1 MSIVSSRRKKSKK
14 STSVFLIPDR
24 KKIIKFLDNVGRPQ
38 TRKELAI
45 AFNISDVEI
54 RRALGKRLK
63 AMTQDGE
70 LVRNRRGSYGLLK
83 KMDLYKGYV
92 IGHPDGYGFVV
103 SEKGGKD
110 LYLSTKQMRTVLHG
124 DNVVVR
130 LISTDKKG
138 RREGVLV
145 KVLQRA
151 NHYIVGK
158 FFRESGISYVV
169 PDNKRISQDILIPSL
184 AKNKVKQG
192 QYVVV
197 EILHQ
202 PEKHRQPIGKISNII
217 SDSSDADMAVDIA
230 IRSYEL
236 PFNWSDEIKN
246 EIDGLTDDIDIKKF
260 SNRHDYRDIPF
271 VTIDGEDA
279 RDFDDAVFC
288 EKLDNCWRLIVA
300 IADVSYYVKKES
312 AFDKEAYLRGTSVYF
327 PNRVIPMLPEV
338 LSNGLCSL
346 KPNIDRLS
354 LVCELKID
362 AHGKVKDSIFK
373 KAIICSQARLT
384 YSEMSE
390 IVVDKN
396 KKQRDKH
403 LDLLPH
409 LDNLY
414 KLYELLHS
422 NRKKEGLIDFSS
434 IESRFIF
441 NNEGKVDSIELIRRN
456 NAHRLIE
463 EMMLIANIAA
473 GEFIE
478 KHTKNGIY
486 RIHDTPKDEKLKD
499 LNLLLSKL
507 GLSLESRGK
516 PTAKHYASLVEKIRK
531 REDGQMLETILL
543 RSMPL
548 AEYSESNKGHF
559 GLGFPVYT
567 HFTSP
572 IRRYPDLIVHRI
584 ISHLIDGEASLLSS
598 YKRQIMLDLAT
609 HCSNTERRA
618 EDATRDATQRL
629 KCNFMKD
636 KEGEIFQGIV
646 STVASFGLFVLLDD
660 LHVEGLIHI
669 STLPT
674 DYYHYDPI
682 SHTLIG
688 ERSGKIFALGERLVV
703 KLICVDIDER
713 KIDFELYI
721 KNEKE

>member
-1 MSIVSSRRKKSKK
+1 MPNRRKKSKK
-14 STSVFLIPDR
+14 LTPAFLLPDR

-63 AMTQDGE
+63 LMTQDGE
-70 LVRNRRGSYGLLK
+70 LIRNRRGSYGLLK
-83 KMDLYKGYV
+83 KMDLYKGHV

-103 SEKGGKD
+103 PEEGGKD
-110 LYLSTKQMRTVLHG
+110 LFLSTKQMRTVLHG
-124 DNVVVR
+124 DNVIVR
-130 LISTDKKG
+130 LINTDKKG

-145 KVLQRA
+145 EVLQRA
-151 NHYIVGK
+151 NHRIVGK
-158 FFRESGISYVV
+158 FFRESGIAYVV
-169 PDNKRISQDILIPSL
+169 PDNKRISQDILISSL
-184 AKNKVKQG
+184 AKNKVRQG

-217 SDSSDADMAVDIA
+217 NDSNDADMAVDIA

-236 PFNWSDEIKN
+236 PFKWSDEINN
-246 EIDGLTDDIDIKKF
+246 EIDGLTENIDANKF
-260 SNRHDYRDIPF
+260 SDRDDYRDIPF
-271 VTIDGEDA
+271 VTIDGDDA

-288 EKLDNCWRLIVA
+288 EKYNNEWKLIVA
-300 IADVSYYVKKES
+300 IADVSYYVKQQTS
-312 AFDKEAYLRGTSVYF
+312 LDNEAYLRGTSVYF
-327 PNRVIPMLPEV
+327 PNRVIPMLPEI

-346 KPNIDRLS
+346 KPNVERLS
-354 LVCELKID
+354 LICELNID
-362 AHGKVKDSIFK
+362 SHGRVKDSSFK
-373 KAIICSQARLT
+373 KVIIRSHARLT
-384 YSEMSE
+384 YTEMFE

-396 KKQRDKH
+396 KKQREKY
-403 LDLLPH
+403 LDLLPY

-414 KLYELLHS
+414 DLYELLHTK
-422 NRKKEGLIDFSS
+422 RKKEGLIDFSS

-441 NNEGKVDSIELIRRN
+441 SDEGAVELIELVKRN

-478 KHTKNGIY
+478 EQSKNGIY
-486 RIHDTPKDEKLKD
+486 RIHDTPKDEKLRD

-507 GLSLESRGK
+507 GLSLESHGK
-516 PTAKHYASLVEKIRK
+516 PTTKNYSSLIAKIRK

-548 AEYSESNKGHF
+548 AEYSGSNKGHF

-584 ISHLIDGEASLLSS
+584 ISHFIDGKGSLSS
-598 YKRQIMLDLAT
+598 TYNKQTMLELAR

-618 EDATRDATQRL
+618 EDATRDAIQRL
-629 KCNFMKD
+629 KCAFMKD
-636 KEGEIFQGIV
+636 KEGKIFRGIV
-646 STVASFGLFVLLDD
+646 STVTSFGLFVLLDD
-660 LHVEGLIHI
+660 LYVEGLIHI

-682 SHTLIG
+682 AHTLTG
-688 ERSGKIFALGERLVV
+688 ERGGKIFTLGERLVV
-703 KLICVDIDER
+703 KLIRVDIDER
-713 KIDFELYI
+713 KIDFELD
-721 KNEKE
+721 N

>member
-1 MSIVSSRRKKSKK
+1 MSSKRKKTKKITSK
-14 STSVFLIPDR
+14 FLLPNR
-24 KKIIKFLDNVGRPQ
+24 KKIIQFLGDIGRPQ

-63 AMTQDGE
+63 VMTQDGE

-103 SEKGGKD
+103 PEEGGKD
-110 LYLSTKQMRTVLHG
+110 LFLSTKQMRTVLHG

-145 KVLQRA
+145 EVLQRA
-151 NHYIVGK
+151 NHCIVGK
-158 FFRESGISYVV
+158 FFKESGISYVV
-169 PDNKRISQDILIPSL
+169 PDNKRISQDILISSL

-202 PEKHRQPIGKISNII
+202 PEKHRQPIGKILNII

-230 IRSYEL
+230 IRSHEL
-236 PFNWSDEIKN
+236 PFKWPDEINN
-246 EIDGLTDDIDIKKF
+246 EINSLTTNVDANKF
-260 SNRHDYRDIPF
+260 SDRDDYRNIPF
-271 VTIDGEDA
+271 VTIDGDDA

-288 EKLDNCWRLIVA
+288 EKNNNDWRLIVA
-300 IADVSYYVKKES
+300 IADVSYYVKQQS
-312 AFDKEAYLRGTSVYF
+312 LLDNEAYLRGTSVYF
-327 PNRVIPMLPEV
+327 PNRVIPMLPEI

-346 KPNIDRLS
+346 KPNVDRLS
-354 LVCELKID
+354 LVCELNID
-362 AHGKVKDSIFK
+362 SCGRVKDSTFK
-373 KAIICSQARLT
+373 KAIICSHARLT
-384 YSEMSE
+384 YTEMSG

-396 KKQRDKH
+396 EKQREKYFS
-403 LDLLPH
+403 LLTH

-414 KLYELLHS
+414 KLYGLLHS

-441 NNEGKVDSIELIRRN
+441 NDEGGVDSIELMQRN

-463 EMMLIANIAA
+463 EIMLIANIAA

-478 KHTKNGIY
+478 KHSKNGIY
-486 RIHDTPKDEKLKD
+486 RIHDTPKEEKLKD

-507 GLSLESRGK
+507 GLSFEGRGK
-516 PTAKHYASLVEKIRK
+516 PTTKDYSSLVEKIRK
-531 REDGQMLETILL
+531 REDGKMLETILL

-548 AEYSESNKGHF
+548 AEYSTSNKGHF

-584 ISHLIDGEASLLSS
+584 ISHLIDGKGSLLSS
-598 YKRQIMLDLAT
+598 YKKQTMLELSM
-609 HCSNTERRA
+609 HCSSTERRA
-618 EDATRDATQRL
+618 EDASRDAIQRL

-636 KEGEIFQGIV
+636 KEGKTFQGIV
-646 STVASFGLFVLLDD
+646 STVTSFGLFVLLDD
-660 LHVEGLIHI
+660 LYVEGLIHI
-669 STLPT
+669 STLPA
-674 DYYHYDPI
+674 DYYHYDSI
-682 SHTLIG
+682 AHTLTG
-688 ERSGKIFALGERLVV
+688 ERSGKIHTLGQ
-703 KLICVDIDER
+703 KLAVTLIRVDIDER
-713 KIDFELYI
+713 KIDFEL
-721 KNEKE
+721 NN